1 MDATS
6 PVFVVGTGRC
16 GSTMLSDLLRD
27 HAHVLS
33 ISEFFSFTTDLGGRI
48 ATGFSPDPI
57 DAAAFWC
64 IVAGAHP
71 KQSTMLRHGVAMPEV
86 LYRPNATT
94 RFCAATGV
102 PAILQATLP
111 HLDADA
117 DRLFGEVEAF
127 VATLPVAPVSTHYGR
142 LFAWL
147 TARFGKRTW
156 VERSGGSLRV
166 VHRLVEAFPDA
177 RFLHLVRDGRAC
189 ARSMSRHLG
198 FRMALVA
205 MQLAEILGVDP
216 YESDDRTWISDVPD
230 ELLPLL
236 PESFDGEAFR
246 KHRVPLPLFGH
257 YWSGEVVQGLRE
269 LAVVPRD
276 RVLTMRYEDF
286 LAGPRAA
293 IARVA
298 DFLGPQCVD
307 AGWVDRVAVRVREP
321 SPPVADGSDADLR
334 ALADACAP
342 GFAALGGLYP
352 EYVR

>member
-1 MDATS
+1 
-6 PVFVVGTGRC
+6 V
-16 GSTMLSDLLRD
+16 
-27 HAHVLS
+27 
-33 ISEFFSFTTDLGGRI
+33 
-48 ATGFSPDPI
+48 
-57 DAAAFWC
+57 AA
-64 IVAGAHP
+64 
-71 KQSTMLRHGVAMPEV
+71 
-86 LYRPNATT
+86 
-94 RFCAATGV
+94 
-102 PAILQATLP
+102 
-111 HLDADA
+111 
-117 DRLFGEVEAF
+117 
-127 VATLPVAPVSTHYGR
+127 HYGR

-216 YESDDRTWISDVPD
+216 YESDDRTWIGDVPD

-236 PESFDGEAFR
+236 PESFDGTAFR
-246 KHRVPLPLFGH
+246 NHRVPLPLFGH

-286 LAGPRAA
+286 VDAPRAA

-298 DFLGPQCVD
+298 DFLGPDCVD
-307 AGWVDRVAVRVREP
+307 AGWVERVAGRVREP
-321 SPPVADGSDADLR
+321 SAGLADVGDAEMR
-334 ALADACAP
+334 ALEDACAP
-342 GFAALGGLYP
+342 GFAALAGLYP
-352 EYVR
+352 ERVR